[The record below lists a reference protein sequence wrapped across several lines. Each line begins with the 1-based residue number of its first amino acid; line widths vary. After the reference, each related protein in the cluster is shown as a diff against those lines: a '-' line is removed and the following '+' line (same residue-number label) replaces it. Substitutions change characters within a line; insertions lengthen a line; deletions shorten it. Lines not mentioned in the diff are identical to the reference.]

1 MKLVKVYIQD
11 FKAIKNLE
19 KDINGHNIILLGDNG
34 VGKSSFI
41 QFVEIAL
48 GRSTSIPEDAMGEGY
63 IITDKDGGEWKFQ
76 VRFKAGKPEI
86 TVTSP
91 EGMVDK
97 RKSILADVVGAVD
110 FDIDEFVRL
119 SETKSGRKQQV
130 EIYKSFLDDETKKLI
145 KESEITLDNYYR
157 TRTEKNSEIKILDSQ
172 LAEHK
177 FKRLSPENIPANRID
192 ITELSKKID
201 DSISLKEKYDNVVTR
216 IDERSNQIIEINAE
230 IKKLQDKRFELES
243 LNAQANEWKDKT
255 NIEDVS
261 ELIVQKDNAVELNA
275 NFDIKVDYEK
285 KRSGLN
291 ALKEQSENLTIM
303 VETTRQLIADA
314 IRDSQ
319 LSVEGLTFDDEHLIW
334 NGVPVNVSNLSS
346 SEIMELG
353 VRMKIAENP
362 NLGMLFI
369 QRGESLGADRLA
381 VIQNLAKEL
390 DLQIIMEQVDRGT
403 ETLKIEILEE
413 KING

>member
-1 MKLVKVYIQD
+1 
-11 FKAIKNLE
+11 
-19 KDINGHNIILLGDNG
+19 
-34 VGKSSFI
+34 
-41 QFVEIAL
+41 
-48 GRSTSIPEDAMGEGY
+48 
-63 IITDKDGGEWKFQ
+63 
-76 VRFKAGKPEI
+76 
-86 TVTSP
+86 
-91 EGMVDK
+91 MVDK

-110 FDIDEFVRL
+110 FDIDEFIRL

-201 DSISLKEKYDNVVTR
+201 DSMLSQKNVDDVKLRLDIREKEIVG
-216 IDERSNQIIEINAE
+216 INAE
-230 IKKLQDKRFELES
+230 IKRLEDKRIELEM
-243 LNAQANEWKDKT
+243 LNIKANDWLKKT
-255 NIEDVS
+255 KIEDVS
-261 ELIVQKDNAVELNA
+261 ELIVQKDKAVELNA
-275 NFDIKVDYEK
+275 NYDIKVDYEK

-381 VIQNLAKEL
+381 VIQKLAKEL

-403 ETLKIEILEE
+403 ETLKIEILED

>member
-1 MKLVKVYIQD
+1 L
-11 FKAIKNLE
+11 
-19 KDINGHNIILLGDNG
+19 
-34 VGKSSFI
+34 
-41 QFVEIAL
+41 
-48 GRSTSIPEDAMGEGY
+48 
-63 IITDKDGGEWKFQ
+63 
-76 VRFKAGKPEI
+76 
-86 TVTSP
+86 
-91 EGMVDK
+91 
-97 RKSILADVVGAVD
+97 
-110 FDIDEFVRL
+110 
-119 SETKSGRKQQV
+119 
-130 EIYKSFLDDETKKLI
+130 
-145 KESEITLDNYYR
+145 
-157 TRTEKNSEIKILDSQ
+157 
-172 LAEHK
+172 
-177 FKRLSPENIPANRID
+177 RID
-192 ITELSKKID
+192 D
-201 DSISLKEKYDNVVTR
+201 
-216 IDERSNQIIEINAE
+216 RSRQIIEINAE
-230 IKKLQDKRFELES
+230 IKRLQDKRFELES

-255 NIEDVS
+255 KIEDVS
-261 ELIVQKDNAVELNA
+261 ELIIQKDKAVELNA
-275 NFDIKVDYEK
+275 NYDIKVDYEK

-291 ALKEQSENLTIM
+291 NLKEQSENLTIM

-381 VIQNLAKEL
+381 VIQKLAKEL

-413 KING
+413 KIK